1 MAPMLSFLAAR
12 MLILSQYRG
21 HAYEL
26 NDTYTAVDYL
36 LMFNPNRNVL
46 NAHDQISLVSTVILH
61 PRCPWPPWA
70 SAKVNLCMV
79 FIEYSAS
86 MAPFHP

>member
-26 NDTYTAVDYL
+26 NDTYTAIDYL
-36 LMFNPNRNVL
+36 LRFNLNRNVL
-46 NAHDQISLVSTVILH
+46 NAHDQIFLLSTIIFH
-61 PRCPWPPWA
+61 PSCPWPPRA
-70 SAKVNLCMV
+70 GAKV
-79 FIEYSAS
+79 I
-86 MAPFHP
+86 